1 MSSLDA
7 RYKLRKKIGEGSFGA
22 IWLSSDLQSD
32 LPIALKIEKSD
43 CPFPQLQHEAKVLKR
58 LQGGPGLPEVLS
70 WGYAQDCVYL
80 AMTLLGPSL
89 EEVASIVG
97 GRLSVKSV
105 LMVGEQVLCRLHYI
119 HSKHYLHR
127 DIKPDNLLFGLG
139 SSQSHVYL
147 VDFGLAK
154 KFRDP
159 QTGTHIAYSDGKGLS
174 GTSRYTSVNTH
185 VGIEQSRRDDIEGL
199 AYVMVYLLKG
209 SLPWQGLTVRT
220 KDERY
225 QRIMET
231 KLALSPSELCKGLP
245 AELTIMLEYARS
257 LAFEQ
262 APDYTYLR
270 RLLKDLITRLGETYD
285 FKYDWTGT
293 TAYRRLET
301 WKTTADDLCTTPT
314 SSCSIA

>member
-1 MSSLDA
+1 MNSVDSRYSL
-7 RYKLRKKIGEGSFGA
+7 KKKVGEGSFGE
-22 IWLSSDLQSD
+22 IWLSYDLQSG
-32 LPIALKIEKSD
+32 LPVALKLEKAD
-43 CPFPQLQHEAKVLKR
+43 CPFPQLLHEAKVLQR
-58 LQGGPGLPEVLS
+58 LRGGPGLPRVLD
-70 WGYAQDCVYL
+70 WGYGEDCVYL

-89 EEVASIVG
+89 KELASAVG
-97 GRLSVKSV
+97 GRLSVKTT

-127 DIKPDNLLFGLG
+127 DLKPENLLLGLG
-139 SSQSHVYL
+139 SSQSLVHL

-159 QTGTHIAYSDGKGLS
+159 VSGTHIAYSDGKGLS

-199 AYVMVYLLKG
+199 GYVMVYLLRG

-220 KDERY
+220 KEERY
-225 QRIMET
+225 QRTMEV
-231 KLALSPSELCKGLP
+231 KLAISP
-245 AELTIMLEYARS
+245 AELCEGLPGEISILLQYARS

-285 FKYDWTGT
+285 YQYDWTGT
-293 TAYRRLET
+293 TAYRQLET
-301 WKTTADDLCTTPT
+301 WMTTEHYQSEEST
-314 SSCSIA
+314 SRCSIA